1 MEPKATPKES
11 PSAKRMDRDALENFL
26 KALPKAEIHLHIEG
40 TLEPEMVFELAKKN
54 VVALGY
60 KTPEAL
66 KEAYNF
72 SNLEDFLKVYYQG
85 LAVLKTKQD
94 FYELAMAYFQKAG
107 EENIVRAEI
116 FFDPQAHTSRGV
128 PFASVIEGLLEAAK
142 DAESKLGVS
151 VALILCFLR
160 HLSEQDAFEAL
171 KQALPYKK
179 AILGVGLDSSE
190 AGNPP
195 SKFRRVFAKAREEG
209 FLAVAHAGEEGPA
222 GYVREALS
230 DLKVLRVDHGVRSEE
245 DPGLME
251 ELKARRTP
259 LSVCPLS
266 NVRLRV
272 FPSLAEHNL
281 KRLLDFGILV
291 TVNSDDPAYFGGY
304 LLENYLQS
312 AEALDMSAWDVS
324 TLAKNS
330 ILAAFLP
337 DSEKQRLLKEQDA
350 VASDFLRGIP
360 TGPPPLRDKEGSA

>member
-1 MEPKATPKES
+1 MEASNELKHALLT
-11 PSAKRMDRDALENFL
+11 KRMDRQAMEALL
-26 KALPKAEIHLHIEG
+26 RALPKAEIHLHIEG
-40 TLEPEMVFELAKKN
+40 TLEPEMAFELAKRN
-54 VVALGY
+54 AVTLPYETPQALRS
-60 KTPEAL
+60 
-66 KEAYNF
+66 AYNF
-72 SNLEDFLKVYYQG
+72 SNLEDFLKLYYQG
-85 LAVLKTKQD
+85 LEVLKTKQD
-94 FYELAMAYFQKAG
+94 FYELAMAYLQRAS
-107 EENIVRAEI
+107 EENIVRAEV

-142 DAESKLGVS
+142 DAENKLGVS

-160 HLSEQDAFEAL
+160 HLSEQEAFETL

-195 SKFRRVFAKAREEG
+195 SKFRRVFAMAREEG
-209 FLAVAHAGEEGPA
+209 FLPVAHAGEEGPA

-230 DLKVLRVDHGVRSEE
+230 ELNVLRVDHGVHSEE

-251 ELKARRTP
+251 ELKALRIP

-266 NVRLRV
+266 NVKLRV
-272 FPSLAEHNL
+272 FPSLREHNL
-281 KRLLDFGILV
+281 KRLLDFGLLV

-304 LLENYLQS
+304 LLENYLQT
-312 AEALDMSAWDVS
+312 AEALGMSAWDVF

-337 DSEKQRLLKEQDA
+337 DAEKQRLLQEQGRI
-350 VASDFLRGIP
+350 ASDFL
-360 TGPPPLRDKEGSA
+360 